1 MTKNRLLHTPEG
13 MRDIYGD
20 EMEKKRITEEKLLNL
35 VHRYGFRDIATPTFE
50 YFELFMGELSAASS
64 KELYKFFDAENR
76 TLSLRADF
84 TPGIARAAVKYF
96 EGSLPIRLS
105 YLGNTF
111 LNTHSLQGRL
121 NEVTELGAEFMGEP
135 SVEADAEMIALS
147 AELLKEAGIEDFEI
161 CIGHAAFFEGLCEEA
176 GADEETTEALR
187 AHLLDKNY
195 FGLSDLISRLSFTEK
210 TRSLFDAFPEF
221 IGGREVLDHPLLS
234 CLTGR
239 TNESV
244 ERLKALYDTLS
255 LYGIESR
262 VSFDLGM
269 LSAHNYY
276 TGVLF
281 RAFTFGTGEP
291 IVRGGRYDDL
301 LGRFGVQKAAIGF
314 TLVIDQLLETLRHL
328 KKDIPIPD
336 DGILIVYDRENFAE
350 ALETAEKIRR
360 EKGRAELLCLEG
372 DPPDRELYESYASST
387 HAGKILILTGRERS

>member
-1 MTKNRLLHTPEG
+1 MAKNTLLHTPEG

-20 EMEKKRITEEKLLNL
+20 EMEKKRITEERLLSL
-35 VHRYGFRDIATPTFE
+35 LHRYGFRDIATPTFE
-50 YFELFMGELSAASS
+50 FIELFSKELSATSS
-64 KELYKFFDAENR
+64 RELYKFFDTDNR
-76 TLSLRADF
+76 TLSLRPDF

-96 EGSLPIRLS
+96 EGSFPVRLC

-147 AELLKEAGIEDFEI
+147 SSLLQEAGLEDFEI
-161 CIGHAAFFEGLCEEA
+161 CIGHEGFFKGLCEEA
-176 GADEETTEALR
+176 GADPESAGALKE
-187 AHLLDKNY
+187 HLLDKNY
-195 FGLSDLISRLSFTEK
+195 FGLSDLLTGLNLPEGLRK
-210 TRSLFDAFPEF
+210 VFDSFPEF
-221 IGGREVLDHPLLS
+221 IGGREILEHPLLS
-234 CLTGR
+234 GVPDR
-239 TNESV
+239 S
-244 ERLKALYDTLS
+244 LKALKRLKDLCECLS
-255 LYGIESR
+255 LYGIEKK

-301 LGRFGVQKAAIGF
+301 LKKFGKDRAAIGF

-336 DGILIVYDRENFAE
+336 DGTLIVSDREHFPE
-350 ALETAEKIRR
+350 ALTAAEKIRR
-360 EKGRAELLCLEG
+360 ENGRAELLCRTG
-372 DPPDRELYESYASST
+372 SVPDKALCEAYARST
-387 HAGKILILTGRERS
+387 HAGKILYFFKD